1 MSMSINLDF
10 GMLIRSDHISAILSG
25 VGVMLEMTLLAWLLA
40 MAVGV
45 VLATLRMTNSR
56 ILQGFVASYVEF
68 HQNVPMLVHIFL
80 WYFGFPALVP
90 VAAQVWINGYDSGF
104 IFATIAVGLVMAAYI
119 SEALRGG
126 IRSIPHAQFEASRAL
141 GLSYLQT
148 ARKVIFPQAFRI
160 ALPPMVSHTVLLF
173 KNTSLAMAIGVAELT
188 YVTREIENTTFKTF
202 EIYLLSTMIYLSI
215 SLMILATGSWLEARW
230 RLVER

>member
-1 MSMSINLDF
+1 
-10 GMLIRSDHISAILSG
+10 MLLHQDHISAILSG
-25 VGVMLEMTLLAWLLA
+25 VWVMLEMTFMAWLLA
-40 MAVGV
+40 MIVGII
-45 VLATLRMTNSR
+45 LATLRSTNSR
-56 ILQGFVASYVEF
+56 ILKAFVASYVEF

-80 WYFGFPALVP
+80 WYFGFPALLP
-90 VAAQVWINGYDSGF
+90 LAMQAWINGYDSGVF
-104 IFATIAVGLVMAAYI
+104 FATIAIGLVMAAYI

-126 IRSIPHAQFEASRAL
+126 IRSIPYAQYEASRAL

-148 ARKVIFPQAFRI
+148 TRKVIFPQAFRI

-202 EIYLLSTMIYLSI
+202 EVYFLSTAIYLSI